1 MLTANVITEFE
12 ILEKELDML
21 WEAIGRLPNVSRND
35 LNAEAEEL
43 ARCIETQIR
52 LVMGTAHRVGAL
64 VENAVT
70 SGAEIGREQ
79 TAPDATTS
87 HRQELPVLSDP
98 STEDVLWRVPAAIDE
113 LDKMLQ
119 DMDPVLEMVSNL
131 HGMSEDENCDEEDGL
146 LGLIE
151 TQMRLIAGTA
161 HRVKALVNHVLPIEE
176 VILED
181 SVPDK
186 DA

>member
-1 MLTANVITEFE
+1 MTANVFTEFE

-43 ARCIETQIR
+43 ARSIETQIR
-52 LVMGTAHRVGAL
+52 LVVGTAHRVGAL
-64 VENAVT
+64 VENAVR

-79 TAPDATTS
+79 TAPDATTPR
-87 HRQELPVLSDP
+87 RQELPVLSDP
-98 STEDVLWRVPAAIDE
+98 STKDVLWRVPAAIDE
-113 LDKMLQ
+113 LDKMM
-119 DMDPVLEMVSNL
+119 DEMDPVLEMVSNL
-131 HGMSEDENCDEEDGL
+131 HGMSEDEEDGL
-146 LGLIE
+146 VRLVE

-176 VILED
+176 VIIED
-181 SVPDK
+181 SEVGAD
-186 DA
+186 